1 MVHRIVGTFVA
12 ALGCALAWAQGPEEA
27 RVDPTT
33 GVAGEAP
40 ALRRKSPGSTFIQGS
55 GAGEVIGYTTDA
67 VIGHYYTLEDLTQAF
82 DDLVAAGHTLVPIH
96 SLTLANLAPLD
107 RLYVGLVNPGG
118 FQLSQEQINAIERYV
133 QHGGKLVFQGEN
145 NTAVHQNNVAVGA
158 PFRIGFPTLDP
169 PQNILTDVNAHPITR
184 GPHGTVA
191 VVDGSRN
198 ASGGYGSMLSP
209 GPNGFSL
216 VDFTTGESG
225 GIVIEPGNLGPAS
238 GLVVFFAEIN
248 VWTDNA
254 YLDGDN
260 RALWR
265 NTFAYD
271 PAPAPA
277 GANQGLKPGLRALL
291 AQS

>member
-1 MVHRIVGTFVA
+1 MLVKLGVGVAVA
-12 ALGCALAWAQGPEEA
+12 AVGWVLIAAQGPA
-27 RVDPTT
+27 KAGVDPTT

-40 ALRRKSPGSTFIQGS
+40 ALRRESPGSTFIQGT

-67 VIGHYYTLEDLTQAF
+67 VISHYITLEDLTQAF
-82 DDLVAAGHTLVPIH
+82 DELVADGHTLVPIR
-96 SLTLANLAPLD
+96 SLTPASLAPLD
-107 RLYVGLVNPGG
+107 CLYVGLVDVGYK
-118 FQLSQEQINAIERYV
+118 LSKEQIDAIEIFVR
-133 QHGGKLVFQGEN
+133 HGGKLVFQGEN
-145 NTAVHQNNVAVGA
+145 NVAFHENNVAIGA
-158 PFRIGFPTLDP
+158 RFRIGFPTNDP
-169 PQNILTDVNAHPITR
+169 PQNVLTDVNAHPITQ
-184 GPHGTVA
+184 GPHGA
-191 VVDGSRN
+191 VGVVNGSRN
-198 ASGGYGSMLSP
+198 GPSGYGSMLSP